1 MPVADKRARQLR
13 DEIRAGR
20 VTGLTTGMAAGH
32 VQCNLVVLPAA
43 HAADFETFCR
53 ANASACPLLGMSQP
67 GDAALPALG
76 DGIDVRTDLP
86 GYRVSIAGQLPFE
99 VSDIRSYWRDD
110 AVALAIGCWFSM
122 EQALLAAGVRLRHV
136 EQGIQGPL
144 FKTTLPATSAGHF
157 SGPLVVS
164 MRPFA
169 PDEVER
175 VRAVT
180 ARFPRVHGAPLHTGT
195 PDALGI
201 RDLMQPDYG
210 EPIEM
215 ETDAV
220 PVYWGC
226 GLTALAA
233 LERAA
238 LPWYITHAPGKMLV
252 TDLLNA
258 SLEER

>member
-110 AVALAIGCWFSM
+110 AVALAIGCWFSID
-122 EQALLAAGVRLRHV
+122 R
-136 EQGIQGPL
+136 
-144 FKTTLPATSAGHF
+144 KS
-157 SGPLVVS
+157 VV
-164 MRPFA
+164 
-169 PDEVER
+169 
-175 VRAVT
+175 
-180 ARFPRVHGAPLHTGT
+180 
-195 PDALGI
+195 
-201 RDLMQPDYG
+201 
-210 EPIEM
+210 
-215 ETDAV
+215 
-220 PVYWGC
+220 
-226 GLTALAA
+226 
-233 LERAA
+233 
-238 LPWYITHAPGKMLV
+238 
-252 TDLLNA
+252 
-258 SLEER
+258 

>member
-1 MPVADKRARQLR
+1 MPVADKRVRQLR

-43 HAADFETFCR
+43 RAADFETFCR
-53 ANASACPLLGMSQP
+53 TNASACPLLGMSQP

-86 GYRVSIAGQLPFE
+86 GYRVCIEGQTPLE

-110 AVALAIGCWFSM
+110 AVAFAIGCWFSM
-122 EQALLAAGVRLRHV
+122 EQALLTAGVRLRHV

-144 FKTTLPATSAGHF
+144 FKTTLPATPSGHF

-180 ARFPRVHGAPLHTGT
+180 ARFPRVHGAPLHMGAA
-195 PDALGI
+195 DALGI
-201 RDLMQPDYG
+201 RDLKQPDYG

-220 PVYWGC
+220 PVFWGC

-233 LERAA
+233 LERAD
-238 LPWYITHAPGKMLV
+238 LPWYITHAPGKMRV